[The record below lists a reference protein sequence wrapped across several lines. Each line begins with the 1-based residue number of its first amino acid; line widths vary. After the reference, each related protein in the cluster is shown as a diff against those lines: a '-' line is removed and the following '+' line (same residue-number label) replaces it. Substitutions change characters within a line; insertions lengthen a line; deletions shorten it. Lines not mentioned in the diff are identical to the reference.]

1 MSEYVMGVVLFG
13 ALLIAVPALA
23 DFELFKEWRQEK
35 GVEYP
40 EGSEVITL
48 LTIGKDG
55 ELGRTDGSIWWDNY
69 GNDAWTAE
77 SNFQDYA
84 NRYWINF
91 DGSTDLTQYYDI
103 GFVLTGS
110 KGRRALA
117 WSDRTGL
124 DANMLVFFATP
135 ASPGDGGWMVVFHIQ
150 DQAGVESQ
158 SYLDGVKTNSTEVSV
173 TNDAMQT
180 FIWTDNLGTQIRM
193 DPSSGAFGIGVAFQ
207 NALRNGS
214 SFSIVAVRKPAAVP
228 EPTTL
233 AVMGLG
239 LAGLGLAR
247 RRRK

>member
-1 MSEYVMGVVLFG
+1 MSKYVMGIVLFG

-23 DFELFKEWRQEK
+23 DFELFKEWREEN
-35 GVEYP
+35 GTVYS

-55 ELGRTDGSIWWDNY
+55 ELGKTDGSIWWDNY
-69 GNDAWTAE
+69 GNDAWTVE
-77 SNFQDYA
+77 SNFQGYA

-103 GFVLTGS
+103 GFVQTGS
-110 KGRRALA
+110 KGEGGAPGSWYRP
-117 WSDRTGL
+117 TGL
-124 DANMLVFFATP
+124 SANMFFYVDSLWMPAT
-135 ASPGDGGWMVVFHIQ
+135 HIG

-158 SYLDGVKTNSTEVSV
+158 SYLDGAKTRSKEVNV

-180 FIWTDNLGTQIRM
+180 FIWTADVGSQLGM
-193 DPSSGAFGIGVAFQ
+193 DPSSGAFGLGVQFQ

-228 EPTTL
+228 EPATL
-233 AVMGLG
+233 AAVGLG